1 MLQRSMRPWLWT
13 VFVVM
18 AVGMT
23 ACSGVPRS
31 PVLSFEAPFAG
42 HPSGMATVGEGHDP
56 SQPALSVAPGRQAAG
71 IADAT

>member
-1 MLQRSMRPWLWT
+1 MLQRSMRPWLRA

-31 PVLSFEAPFAG
+31 PVSSFEAPFAG

-56 SQPALSVAPGRQAAG
+56 SQPAPSGEPGGQAAG
-71 IADAT
+71 IADAR